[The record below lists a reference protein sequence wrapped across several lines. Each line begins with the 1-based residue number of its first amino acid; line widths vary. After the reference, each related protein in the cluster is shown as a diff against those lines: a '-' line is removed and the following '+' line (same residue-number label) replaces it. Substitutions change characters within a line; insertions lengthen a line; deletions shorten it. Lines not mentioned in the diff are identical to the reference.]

1 MILDIVKSYS
11 NVRVIGVICHTIQ
24 NLELNTKKLPSV
36 TWGFLPWMPWALQSL
51 LLINYSIVHP
61 GPEGCG
67 GGRGQFAPRIMSTV
81 TKECCEFGSTTAS
94 YIHVGCLRLVLQIAN
109 FSLVDLRA
117 DFADFAL
124 WTRKHPDF
132 PHFHH
137 RLPEAT
143 PESASWPS

>member
-1 MILDIVKSYS
+1 MILDIIKCYS
-11 NVRVIGVICHTIQ
+11 NVGVIGVISHTIQ
-24 NLELNTKKLPSV
+24 NLELNTKKLPSA

-51 LLINYSIVHP
+51 LLINYSIVHL
-61 GPEGCG
+61 
-67 GGRGQFAPRIMSTV
+67 GRGEQFAPKIMSTA
-81 TKECCEFGSTTAS
+81 TKECCEFSSTTAS
-94 YIHVGCLRLVLQIAN
+94 YIHVGCLRVVLQIAN
-109 FSLVDLRA
+109 FLVNLRA